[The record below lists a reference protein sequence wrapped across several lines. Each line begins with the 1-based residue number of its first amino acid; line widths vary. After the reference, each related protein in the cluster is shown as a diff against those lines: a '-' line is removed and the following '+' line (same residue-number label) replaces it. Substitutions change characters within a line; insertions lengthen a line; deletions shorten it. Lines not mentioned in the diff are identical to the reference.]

1 MSSTNMSSE
10 IPIRRIYNDN
20 DLNTW
25 VRSKA
30 YKSLINFINDLNL
43 SIENKEFEIEY
54 PTKFINILVSVNV
67 CINMKICLN
76 AFRRLIN

>member
-67 CINMKICLN
+67 CINMKFCLN

>member
-10 IPIRRIYNDN
+10 IPVRRIYNDN

>member
-20 DLNTW
+20 DLSTW